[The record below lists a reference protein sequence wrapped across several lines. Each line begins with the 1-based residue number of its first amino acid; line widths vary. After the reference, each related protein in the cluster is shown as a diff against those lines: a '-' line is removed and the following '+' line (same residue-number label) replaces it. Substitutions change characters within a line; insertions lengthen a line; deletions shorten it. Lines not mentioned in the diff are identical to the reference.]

1 VTGAA
6 RAIVLGGG
14 IAGIYAALL
23 LRQRGLSV
31 TLHEAHGWLGG
42 RAFSFVDRHSGRSLD
57 NGPHVMLG
65 CYRSMRAL
73 LHLLGTESEFAM
85 GRALSVSYRTQQGVT
100 AALRLGALPV
110 PMSMPFALLRMPWP
124 MRARWAAL
132 RGLLA
137 TLWRVDAAWTL
148 AEWIER
154 RGQGGEP
161 AAWLWQPLCRAI
173 MNVEPQEASAS
184 LFLAT
189 LREAFSGGAK
199 AAAFWIPKRPWGD
212 LIGAPAQRVLSASG
226 VEVVLRSS
234 VRAMSLRDGRIAA
247 VELASGRSFDIG
259 ADTLVVSALPWH
271 ALAKVLPAPMPF
283 AQLQGAPLVSAHF
296 ALDGDGKAP
305 PDEGP
310 LAALVGGEPFHFLYR
325 VPHARRGEFALLAGG
340 CRALDGI
347 PVAQIEAQAR
357 AQLARHY
364 PEFSA
369 DAPGMV
375 RISKESRA
383 TIAAGPNSA
392 GLRPAPGPLPGGP
405 ANLHVCGDW
414 TAVGLPSTLEGAA
427 RSAERLVQRLD
438 RSGFT
443 NGLRARPSNE
453 A

>member
-1 VTGAA
+1 MTGSS

-23 LRQRGLSV
+23 LRQRGLPV
-31 TLHEAHGWLGG
+31 TLLEAHGWLGG

-73 LHLLGTESEFAM
+73 LRLLGTESEFAK
-85 GRALSVSYRTQQGVT
+85 GRALSVCYRTQQGAA
-100 AALRLGALPV
+100 AALSLSALPV

-124 MRARWAAL
+124 LRARWAAL

-137 TLWRVDAAWTL
+137 TLGRVEESWTL
-148 AEWIER
+148 ADWIDR
-154 RGQGGEP
+154 RGQSGEP

-173 MNVEPQEASAS
+173 MNVEPSEASAAV
-184 LFLAT
+184 FLAT

-199 AAAFWIPKRPWGD
+199 AAAFWIPKRPWGEMV
-212 LIGAPAQRVLSASG
+212 GAPAQRVLAAHG
-226 VEVVLRSS
+226 VDVMFGSS
-234 VRAMSLRDGRIAA
+234 VRAMSLHHGRIAA
-247 VELASGRSFDIG
+247 IELASGRSVPVG

-271 ALAKVLPAPMPF
+271 ALAKLLPGQMPF

-296 ALDGDGKAP
+296 ALDSDSAAP

-310 LAALVGGEPFHFLYR
+310 LTALVGGEPFHFLYR

-347 PVAQIEAQAR
+347 NVAQIEAQAR

-364 PEFSA
+364 PEFRA
-369 DAPGMV
+369 DALGKV
-375 RISKESRA
+375 RIAKESRA
-383 TIAAGPNSA
+383 TITAAPKTDR
-392 GLRPAPGPLPGGP
+392 LRPAPGALAGGP
-405 ANLHVCGDW
+405 DNLRVCGDW

-427 RSAERLVQRLD
+427 RSAERLVR
-438 RSGFT
+438 
-443 NGLRARPSNE
+443 GLVLR
-453 A
+453 